1 MKIFKKKFKF
11 MNCIISVQC
20 NNIIVELQCTQYNR
34 TTSLVEITRKF
45 CDDDNG
51 PDADYCFENLRYKI

>member
-1 MKIFKKKFKF
+1 